1 MPILLEER
9 IKTIKPKL
17 IFFDV
22 DGTLLNT
29 KGQYSSELK
38 FQIKRLKKA
47 GCKFAI
53 ASGRPALAAQFLFDE
68 LDITAAGCFCSG
80 AEIYDPTQKK
90 LLYSYTLSK
99 DILDKLYNRIK
110 ADNIYYEWYST
121 DSYGS
126 EYCEVEPDHDDSK
139 KIDASKQIETLEIS
153 QLHSQHLR
161 IKPNNNSLLAIIE
174 KETPITKLLLGVN
187 KKKSPSLLQN
197 LVKDF
202 PECEF
207 AFASFLPKP
216 DWLFVSVLSK
226 EADKHEAFEYLLRYH
241 QVKKSEVVA
250 FGDSHSDEV
259 FIELAGLGVAM
270 GNATEKLKA
279 LADIVTE
286 SSDNKGVEN
295 VLARFC
301 LPTTRRC

>member
-1 MPILLEER
+1 MHILLEER
-9 IKTIKPKL
+9 IKSIQPKL

-22 DGTLLNT
+22 DGTLLNS
-29 KGQYSSELK
+29 KGQYSSALK
-38 FQIKRLKKA
+38 SQIERLKKT

-90 LLYSYTLSK
+90 LLYSHTLNK
-99 DILDKLYNRIK
+99 HTLDKLYKRIT
-110 ADNIYYEWYST
+110 ADNIYHEWYST

-126 EYCEVEPDHDDSK
+126 EYYALEPGHDDAK
-139 KIDASKQIETLEIS
+139 KIGAVEQKETLDIS
-153 QLHSQHLR
+153 RLHSQHLR
-161 IKPNNNSLLAIIE
+161 IKPNDNSLLAMIE
-174 KETPITKLLLGVN
+174 KEKPITKLLLGVN
-187 KKKSPSLLQN
+187 KKKSPTLLQS

-207 AFASFLPKP
+207 AFAGFLPKP

-226 EADKHEAFEYLLRYH
+226 RADKHEAFEYLLRYH
-241 QVKKSEVVA
+241 QVKRSAVVA

-259 FIELAGLGVAM
+259 FIKSAGLGVAM
-270 GNATEKLKA
+270 GNATDKLKT

-286 SSDNKGVEN
+286 SSDNKGVED
-295 VLARFC
+295 VLALFC
-301 LPTTRRC
+301 LSTPKRG